1 MIGRSHNLVYDSRI
15 LELKSFDLRPLFT
28 IRHLDYSWVGNGITR
43 FAFFCRISEIQKSLI
58 LITFCTRHL
67 FQLLGADTIYSPS
80 HQRIIFKYCQVF
92 YIQVFKAGCFL
103 CFVILLKVPER
114 ERYTFG
120 IIAWRKMR
128 LLRFAALSK
137 WFQRGA
143 PHLAGSFA
151 SMGYF
156 CLCSNCSNSRR
167 DHPWKLPR
175 WSVKLYA
182 VYKASFELP
191 LFPPPFSS
199 VFITTSY
206 LSLLLLFSSP
216 MLGNF
221 PLSPTF
227 YPAPYAS
234 LSVQKHCKDL

>member
-1 MIGRSHNLVYDSRI
+1 
-15 LELKSFDLRPLFT
+15 
-28 IRHLDYSWVGNGITR
+28 
-43 FAFFCRISEIQKSLI
+43 
-58 LITFCTRHL
+58 
-67 FQLLGADTIYSPS
+67 
-80 HQRIIFKYCQVF
+80 
-92 YIQVFKAGCFL
+92 
-103 CFVILLKVPER
+103 
-114 ERYTFG
+114 
-120 IIAWRKMR
+120 MR

-143 PHLAGSFA
+143 THLAGFFA

-234 LSVQKHCKDL
+234 LSVQKHCKDLKLAYSPACNLVIPLLIQGLPSFKLVLSILQPSKIFLKKLFELFFVLGVRRHMNYRPLFSGPFLKTVKFKNFWRSSVLQSSFIRILLNFDNSAWSM